1 MMMLNQ
7 HGGGSKPFAAL
18 PRRTDTGEPAPV
30 DRRSNA
36 RTLALGAPLSA
47 SFMGLLVLRGDA
59 AAAGESGDEP
69 LAGSL
74 PAGRDVTPGGTGSDA
89 GTGALSLAAM
99 GLGISSAAAATL
111 VGDGG
116 VIDAAALTALG
127 EASAVDAGAAHPSS
141 DMQPAESGAE
151 PESVPP
157 APPEIGD
164 VSIAFGSEAP
174 FELPTYATDELVDGE
189 ENLGDLGDPRL
200 IDTAPIYAD
209 DGEGPDGQAEAGGDG
224 GSSSGQGGALD
235 EGVVGLRITG
245 TSANDY
251 LVGSDGNDVI
261 DAVGGRNTVF
271 AGAGDDHVLGGTGND
286 TLHGGTGNDTIE
298 GRAGQ
303 NIIYGDEGDDRL
315 FGGTGN
321 DSLYGGS
328 GDDRLDGVAG
338 ANRLEGGTGD
348 DTLVINDP
356 RDIASESSTGLNGG
370 GNDTLEVASGFGAAL
385 RGRFGTLAPDGAGTF
400 VMGSEP
406 GRTFSPELNAYRQQ
420 VDPDIENVRLM
431 GTEGH
436 DVLGDSKANVIA
448 GNDGDN
454 LLYGGG
460 GDDILY
466 AGGGNDVLRGGTGND
481 TLYAGAGH
489 DALFGEAG
497 DDVLYGGAG
506 ESYLHGGE
514 GDDLYV
520 FGLAEGG
527 QATIFDHEGSNRL
540 RYDGPGDATALGARL
555 EGEDLVL
562 DDGGADVV
570 RIADYAGNRDA
581 FAGLEVGG
589 ETVSLDRFLE
599 ATAARSAAAPAGD
612 DLLAIYLGPQSVEAD
627 GDILD
632 PARLGEEGPA
642 HDAPFALYEGE
653 SQSDFTAAAA
663 PADAG
668 GAAAD
673 DMIGSFMRAE
683 PLWVG
688 PEEGVFLPD
697 ADDLRGATGDEAQ
710 QGRA

>member
-18 PRRTDTGEPAPV
+18 PRRIDTGEPAPA
-30 DRRSNA
+30 DRRSTGRA
-36 RTLALGAPLSA
+36 LALGAPLSA
-47 SFMGLLVLRGDA
+47 SFMGLLLLRGDA

-69 LAGSL
+69 AAGSST
-74 PAGRDVTPGGTGSDA
+74 GRDVTSAGSGGDA
-89 GTGALSLAAM
+89 GAGALSLAAM

-127 EASAVDAGAAHPSS
+127 EASAVDAEALDRAAEA
-141 DMQPAESGAE
+141 QPAEHGAA

-157 APPEIGD
+157 VPPEIGD
-164 VSIAFGSEAP
+164 VTIAFGSEAP
-174 FELPTYATDELVDGE
+174 FELPTYTSDEPGLPE

-200 IDTAPIYAD
+200 IDRSPIHAD
-209 DGEGPDGQAEAGGDG
+209 AGNGTDGQSDGGGDG
-224 GSSSGQGGALD
+224 GSSTGQAGTPD
-235 EGVVGLRITG
+235 EAVVGLRITG
-245 TSANDY
+245 TSGGDY

-261 DAVGGRNTVF
+261 DAVGGRNTVL
-271 AGAGDDHVLGGTGND
+271 AGAGDDHVIGGLGND
-286 TLHGGTGNDTIE
+286 TLHGGPGNDTIE

-321 DSLYGGS
+321 DKLYGGS
-328 GDDRLDGVAG
+328 GNDRLDGVAG
-338 ANRLEGGTGD
+338 ANRLEGGPGD
-348 DTLVINDP
+348 DTLVINGP
-356 RDIASESSTGLNGG
+356 RDIAIETSGG

-385 RGRFGTLAPDGAGTF
+385 RGRFTTLAPDGTATF
-400 VMGSEP
+400 VIGDEP
-406 GRTFSPELNAYRQQ
+406 GRTFPAEVNGYLYQLDPE
-420 VDPDIENVRLM
+420 VENVRLM
-431 GTEGH
+431 GSDNH
-436 DVLGDSKANVIA
+436 DVLGDSNANVIT

-454 LLYGGG
+454 LLYGGS

-466 AGGGNDVLRGGTGND
+466 AGGGNDVLRGDTGND

-489 DALFGEAG
+489 DVLFGEAG

-506 ESYLHGGE
+506 ESELHGGE

-527 QATIFDHEGSNRL
+527 RATVFDHEGSNRL
-540 RYDGPGDATALGARL
+540 RFDGPSDPTALGARL
-555 EGEDLVL
+555 EGDDLVL
-562 DDGGADVV
+562 DDAGADVV
-570 RIADYAGNRDA
+570 RIADYAGHRDA

-599 ATAARSAAAPAGD
+599 ATAARAAAVAAGD

-632 PARLGEEGPA
+632 PARLGEDAPA
-642 HDAPFALYEGE
+642 HDAPFALYEDTGASGFE
-653 SQSDFTAAAA
+653 AAATTT
-663 PADAG
+663 DAG
-668 GAAAD
+668 GAGAD

-683 PLWVG
+683 PLWIG
-688 PEEGVFLPD
+688 PEEGVFVPD

-710 QGRA
+710 HARA

>member
-18 PRRTDTGEPAPV
+18 PRRTDTGEPAPA

-36 RTLALGAPLSA
+36 RALALGAPLSA
-47 SFMGLLVLRGDA
+47 SFMGLLLLRGDA
-59 AAAGESGDEP
+59 AEAGESAGES

-74 PAGRDVTPGGTGSDA
+74 PAGRDVVPGGTGSDA

-127 EASAVDAGAAHPSS
+127 QASAVDSGTADGAS
-141 DMQPAESGAE
+141 DTRAPESGAA

-157 APPEIGD
+157 VPPEIGD

-174 FELPTYATDELVDGE
+174 FELPTYAMDEVLQGE
-189 ENLGDLGDPRL
+189 ENLGDLGDPSL
-200 IDTAPIYAD
+200 IDTTPIYAD
-209 DGEGPDGQAEAGGDG
+209 AGDG
-224 GSSSGQGGALD
+224 SGGQGGAGGEQGAPL
-235 EGVVGLRITG
+235 EQGVVGLRITG
-245 TSANDY
+245 TTANDY

-286 TLHGGTGNDTIE
+286 TLHGGPGNDTIE

-303 NIIYGDEGDDRL
+303 NVIYGDEGDDRL
-315 FGGTGN
+315 FGGTGD

-328 GDDRLDGVAG
+328 GNDRLDGVAG
-338 ANRLEGGTGD
+338 INRLEGGTGD

-356 RDIASESSTGLNGG
+356 LDIASESSTGVNGG
-370 GNDTLEVASGFGAAL
+370 GNDTLEVAAGFGAAL
-385 RGRFGTLAPDGAGTF
+385 RGRFGSLAPDGAGTF
-400 VMGSEP
+400 VMGNEP
-406 GRTFSPELNAYRQQ
+406 GRTFAPELNAYRQQ

-436 DVLGDSKANVIA
+436 DVLGDSKANVIT

-489 DALFGEAG
+489 DVLFGEAG
-497 DDVLYGGAG
+497 NDVLYGGDG
-506 ESYLHGGE
+506 ESELHGGE

-527 QATIFDHEGSNRL
+527 KATIFDHEGSNRL
-540 RYDGPGDATALGARL
+540 RYDGPGDATALRARL

-562 DDGGADVV
+562 DHAGADVV
-570 RIADYAGNRDA
+570 RIADYASHRDA

-589 ETVSLDRFLE
+589 ETVSLDQFLQS
-599 ATAARSAAAPAGD
+599 TAARAAAAPAGD
-612 DLLAIYLGPQSVEAD
+612 DLLGIYLGPQSVEAD

-653 SQSDFTAAAA
+653 GQSGFDAAAA
-663 PADAG
+663 TEQSG

-683 PLWVG
+683 ALWVG
-688 PEEGVFLPD
+688 PEEGVFMPE
-697 ADDLRGATGDEAQ
+697 ADDLRGVTGDEAQ